1 MLKDVAV
8 PHVAESLAWGH
19 LSSGRKIEVLDDS
32 CNEAGVTLDGILPAG
47 KFVGLRGQRPAGESQ
62 LSRGQIAAHVEGLP
76 VEDLE
81 SDQVKMDGMMI
92 LLAARQLA
100 WEALRAA
107 AVQEEL
113 LMALQ
118 EPGDRALVVMQQVQQ
133 PAAAA
138 AAGIGAAAAD
148 LMPVVAVGRRILMLF
163 LLPVLYIPGV
173 IIQGMAL

>member
-1 MLKDVAV
+1 MTK
-8 PHVAESLAWGH
+8 AEMEG
-19 LSSGRKIEVLDDS
+19 
-32 CNEAGVTLDGILPAG
+32 
-47 KFVGLRGQRPAGESQ
+47 GQ
-62 LSRGQIAAHVEGLP
+62 
-76 VEDLE
+76 
-81 SDQVKMDGMMI
+81 QVKMDGMMI